1 MDKPVLRKW
10 QRKWEGREESKHGRT
25 FQDKRMCLVPLK
37 TTIFKELHKCGGWV
51 QPGGHLSGQRSYS
64 QWMAGVRIAI
74 PRSETGKIPKSGVG
88 RQESIRADVTSEENK
103 MQEGMRSKQ
112 GH

>member
-1 MDKPVLRKW
+1 
-10 QRKWEGREESKHGRT
+10 
-25 FQDKRMCLVPLK
+25 
-37 TTIFKELHKCGGWV
+37 
-51 QPGGHLSGQRSYS
+51 
-64 QWMAGVRIAI
+64 MAGVRIAI